1 MEKAVFSSLLTL
13 VYFMKRSILVLMV
26 LVLIGANTQAFSSK
40 ARGKVFISDTI
51 VNYFD
56 KSGNPVRTKLASYS
70 YQCIV
75 PVGDEPNRF
84 FNIVS
89 YYTATDSMKSF
100 AYSRDSTVGVFGWK
114 YVGES
119 TTYHPNGQLKSLE
132 KFDTNGSAIDSSYYY
147 YPTGKLKMLVTQVES
162 EQNPF
167 TGSPIT
173 KPYYLLY
180 MDSLGNY
187 LLKRGNGFIR
197 FDYDNGDYIEG
208 ELKDNEREGNW
219 VGWNMES
226 RYEEQYLAG
235 VLQSGK
241 RFRANGELI
250 SYDSDTKESAPM
262 PFLKMDQFMKAVSR
276 QIDLPDHL
284 IAQLKSSIIN
294 VRFIVNKD
302 GRLSDFKYDNDIPSG
317 VKGKI
322 TTAIQS
328 AGPWK
333 PGRLQ
338 GEPVAINYT
347 VPIRL

>member
-1 MEKAVFSSLLTL
+1 MKKAVFSSLLTL

-26 LVLIGANTQAFSSK
+26 LVFIGANTEAFSSK
-40 ARGKVFISDTI
+40 ARGKVFIGDTI

-56 KSGNPVRTKLASYS
+56 KSGNSVGTKLASHS
-70 YQCIV
+70 YECIV

-100 AYSRDSTVGVFGWK
+100 AYSRDSTAGVFGWK

-132 KFDTNGSAIDSSYYY
+132 KFDINGSAIDSSYYY
-147 YPTGKLKMLVTQVES
+147 YPTGKLKMLITQVES
-162 EQNPF
+162 GQNPF

-180 MDSLGNY
+180 LDSLGNY

-208 ELKDNEREGNW
+208 ELKDNEREGKW
-219 VGWNMES
+219 TGWNMES
-226 RYEEQYLAG
+226 RYEEHYLAG
-235 VLQSGK
+235 VLQNGK

-250 SYDSDTKESAPM
+250 SYDADTRESAPI
-262 PFLKMDQFMKAVSR
+262 PSLKMDQFMKAISR

-302 GRLSDFKYDNDIPSG
+302 GRLSDFKYDSDIPSG
-317 VKGKI
+317 VKREI
-322 TTAIQS
+322 TTAIQRV
-328 AGPWK
+328 GPWK

-338 GEPVAINYT
+338 GEPVAISYT
-347 VPIRL
+347 IPIRL

>member
-1 MEKAVFSSLLTL
+1 
-13 VYFMKRSILVLMV
+13 MKRSILVLIV
-26 LVLIGANTQAFSSK
+26 LVFIGANTEAFSSK
-40 ARGKVFISDTI
+40 ARGNVFNSDTI

-56 KSGNPVRTKLASYS
+56 KSGNAVKTKLASHS
-70 YQCIV
+70 YECIV
-75 PVGDEPNRF
+75 PVGDESNRF

-208 ELKDNEREGNW
+208 ELKDNEREGKW
-219 VGWNMES
+219 EGWNMES

-250 SYDSDTKESAPM
+250 SYDSDTKELAPM
-262 PFLKMDQFMKAVSR
+262 PFLKMEQFMKAVYR

-294 VRFIVNKD
+294 VRFVVNKD
-302 GRLSDFKYDNDIPSG
+302 GRLSDFKYDNDIPNG

-328 AGPWK
+328 AGPWQ

-347 VPIRL
+347 IPIRL